1 MPLITPVEVLP
12 AEQLGAVHF
21 IAIGGAGMSGIAQLF
36 LDRGLA
42 VSGSDQADSPAL
54 DQLCER
60 GASVFVGHA
69 AEQLGAAETVVVSS
83 AIRESNVE
91 LARAR
96 SLGLRIYHRSAA
108 LASLMI
114 GHRGVAVTGTHGKT
128 TTSAMIAHALTVA
141 GADPSYVI
149 GSPLALTG
157 SSAHTG
163 RGPAFVVEA
172 DESDGSFRQYPAQVV
187 VVTNIEADHL
197 DNWITEEA
205 YAEGFVELASASQ
218 VELVVLSADDPGTV
232 ALARRLASKA
242 VKVVTFGTEPAADV
256 RLIDLEFEGTTATAR
271 LVAGDFS
278 GPLRLSVP
286 GRYNLLNA
294 AAAFVVGRELGIG
307 AAELLAAAATFG
319 GTHRRFEHTA
329 TAAGVRI
336 YDDYAHHPTE
346 VSATLAAARTAAGKG
361 RVVACFQP
369 HLFTRTRDLSA
380 EFGAALALA
389 DRIVVLDIYPAR
401 EDPIPGI
408 TGRLVADAATALAGS
423 DQVSYIADK
432 DNGAE
437 ALADIVRPGDLV
449 LTIGA
454 GDVHLLGP
462 ALARLL
468 QLRMPRAGARAD

>member
-1 MPLITPVEVLP
+1 MPLIEPVDVLP
-12 AEQLGAVHF
+12 AEELGAVHF

-54 DQLCER
+54 AQLRER
-60 GASVFVGHA
+60 GATVYVGHA
-69 AEQLGAAETVVVSS
+69 ADQLGDAETVVVSS
-83 AIRESNVE
+83 AIREPNVE

-96 SLGLRIYHRSAA
+96 SRGLRIYHRSAA
-108 LASLMI
+108 LASLMV

-141 GADPSYVI
+141 GADPSFVI

-157 SSAHTG
+157 SSSHAG
-163 RGPAFVVEA
+163 GGDAFVVEA

-197 DNWITEEA
+197 DNWITGEA

-232 ALARRLASKA
+232 ALTRRLASNA
-242 VKVVTFGTEPAADV
+242 TKVVTFGTAPTADV
-256 RLIDLEFEGTTATAR
+256 RLTDLAFEGTTATAR
-271 LVAGDFS
+271 LVTDDFS
-278 GPLRLSVP
+278 GTLRLSVP

-307 AAELLAAAATFG
+307 GSELLAAAATFG
-319 GTHRRFEHTA
+319 GTHRRFQHTA
-329 TAAGVRI
+329 TVAGVRI

-346 VSATLAAARTAAGKG
+346 VGATLAAARTAAGKG

-369 HLFTRTRDLSA
+369 HLFTRTRDFSA
-380 EFGAALALA
+380 EFGAALAAA

-408 TGRLVADAATALAGS
+408 TGELVADAAAAVAGS
-423 DQVSYIADK
+423 HQVTYVADK
-432 DNGAE
+432 GAGAQ
-437 ALADIVRPGDLV
+437 ALADIVGPGDLV

-462 ALARLL
+462 ELARLL
-468 QLRMPRAGARAD
+468 QPRFRGESARAD